1 MMLPPQQ
8 EDPPQSLEAL
18 LSSLND
24 VATTETRS
32 ELMVQDSIKN
42 GSIKIS
48 NVVSIYQLMI
58 STTVTKI
65 INN

>member
-24 VATTETRS
+24 VVTTKTRS

-42 GSIKIS
+42 GSIKNIKR
-48 NVVSIYQLMI
+48 SIYLSI
-58 STTVTKI
+58 DDFDDSD
-65 INN
+65 NDN